1 MYASRKKR
9 GRKTDELI
17 EFLTDDAIEQQKL
30 RQAIS
35 VAWNAAQ
42 RPLTEIQDAYQLLG
56 WYYALAKDK
65 KRRLKRSAEDPEIV
79 DQAQKVEDLF
89 ESLVKGTDRALMV
102 RQHLNKYGGSIG

>member
-1 MYASRKKR
+1 MREGKVN
-9 GRKTDELI
+9 DLI
-17 EFLTDDAIEQQKL
+17 EFLTDDAVEQQKL

-35 VAWNAAQ
+35 TAWNATS

-65 KRRLKRSAEDPEIV
+65 KRRLKRSSEDPEQV
-79 DQAQKVEDLF
+79 DEAQKVEDLF
-89 ESLVKGTDRALMV
+89 EALVKGTDRALMV